1 MTLGPDEIRA
11 AADRV
16 LAAESFRRSG
26 RLSRFLRFV
35 VDSAL
40 EGRPERLKEYVLG
53 IEVYQKGTD
62 FDPRID
68 STVRV
73 EAARLRAKLREYYE
87 TEGRDDRVRIELPK
101 GAYAPAFRGFEP
113 AASLPAGRRPAVAFW
128 IAALVVVAG
137 VVAGVIFPLLSRARP
152 SSAVFVK
159 PLTAWPGREIQACF
173 SPDGKQI
180 AMVWSGEADDNLDI
194 YVRPVDHGPPVRLTW
209 HPAPDRSPTW
219 SPQGRFIAF
228 VRDSAA
234 SVELYLVPAEGGAE
248 RRVAQLHRATVHR
261 ATGPPLA
268 RFLDWL
274 PQGEALV
281 VSDQDSPEA
290 PFTLFRL
297 SADTGERLRI
307 TSPPAKSY
315 GDGQPAV
322 SPDGSRL
329 AFVRSPAQALGDIY
343 VASISGGEPRRLTFE
358 NQVITGIAWS
368 EDGRSIVFSSERGAT
383 AGAGSL
389 WRVWV
394 DGSSA
399 PARID
404 QVPGIGPRATWPA
417 IARRGR
423 LLAYQET
430 FQDTNL
436 WRVASGGGKPERV
449 VSSTREEILPDYSP
463 DGARMAFASNRSGNW
478 EIWTANADGSDVR
491 QVTSFGGTPAANPH
505 WSPSGRLIAFDHVSE
520 GNWDV
525 YTTTPEGNSLRRLTS
540 APSRDETPAWSSD
553 GHWLYFASN
562 RTGDFEIWKMPVND
576 PAQATQLTH
585 GGGRW
590 PRESPDGRYLYFRRG
605 PAIWRMPAGGGAQS
619 RVPGPDWPAAFWC
632 PDRTGVY
639 FADPGG
645 GIVHQDFATRRLRQI
660 APLAKNGMVN
670 GLALSPDGRWLL
682 YGQLDRAGSDI
693 MLVENFQ

>member
-16 LAAESFRRSG
+16 LAAQGFRRSA

-53 IEVYQKGTD
+53 IEVYEKGTD

-87 TEGRDDRVRIELPK
+87 TEGRDDGIRIELPK
-101 GAYAPAFRGFEP
+101 GAYAPTFRRFRP
-113 AASLPAGRRPAVAFW
+113 AAPWLAGRRPAMALW
-128 IAALVVVAG
+128 IAALVLMAG
-137 VVAGVIFPLLSRARP
+137 IGALVILPFLSRGT
-152 SSAVFVK
+152 SSTAILVK
-159 PLTAWPGREIQACF
+159 PLTAWAGREIQACF

-180 AMVWSGEADDNLDI
+180 AMVWSGENDDNLDI
-194 YVRPVDHGPPVRLTW
+194 YVRPVEHGPPVRLTW

-228 VRDSAA
+228 ARDSAA
-234 SVELYLVPAEGGAE
+234 NVELYLVPAEGGAE

-261 ATGPPLA
+261 ATGPPVS

-274 PQGEALV
+274 PQGEALI
-281 VSDQDSPEA
+281 VSDQDSPEE
-290 PFTLFRL
+290 PFALFRL

-307 TSPPAKSY
+307 TSPPTKSV

-322 SPDGSRL
+322 SPDGRRL
-329 AFVRSPAQALGDIY
+329 AFVRSPDHPLGDIY
-343 VASISGGEPRRLTFE
+343 LASISGGEPRRLTFE

-389 WRVWV
+389 WRVGV
-394 DGSSA
+394 GDSSA

-404 QVPGIGPRATWPA
+404 QVHGIGPRATWPA

-423 LLAYQET
+423 LLAYQEM

-449 VSSTREEILPDYSP
+449 ISSTREEILPAYSP
-463 DGARMAFASNRSGNW
+463 DGARIAFASNRSGNW

-505 WSPSGRLIAFDHVSE
+505 WSPDGRLIAFDHVCCE

-525 YTTTPEGNSLRRLTS
+525 YTTTPEGYSLRRLTWSS
-540 APSRDETPAWSSD
+540 ARDETPVWSND
-553 GHWLYFASN
+553 GEWLYFGSN

-585 GGGRW
+585 AGGRW

-605 PAIWRMPAGGGAQS
+605 PAIWRMPAGGGVQS
-619 RVPGPDWPAAFWC
+619 RVPGPDWPGVHWF
-632 PDRTGVY
+632 PDPTGLYLAV
-639 FADPGG
+639 PGR
-645 GIVHQDFATRRLRQI
+645 GIAYQAFATRSLRQI
-660 APLAKNGMVN
+660 APLPELVN
-670 GLALSPDGRWLL
+670 GLALAPDRHWLL

-693 MLVENFQ
+693 MLVENFR